1 MPNIYNKLKKDPE
14 RSALLLSNIKEEV
27 PSYKVAVQKNAKSN
41 NAKKLT
47 LKVLDSDQRTF
58 NIERKVTDFHWL
70 RDKLRM
76 DFPFSYVTNIYNL
89 NFSF

>member
-14 RSALLLSNIKEEV
+14 RSALLLSNIKEEA

-41 NAKKLT
+41 NAKKLE
-47 LKVLDSDQRTF
+47 LKVVDNDQRTF

-70 RDKLRM
+70 RDKLRL
-76 DFPFSYVTNIYNL
+76 DFPFSYVSYIKNTNK
-89 NFSF
+89 